1 MGLKTKFNLVL
12 LAAFA
17 IGLAVAAWLADAVTQ
32 YDAKQEVLAQ
42 AALME
47 QQAAAISDYTNRE
60 VAPLLADQLK
70 VRFLPQ
76 TIPFSVSQAVFRILQ
91 SHYPNYEYREPALN
105 PTNPADR
112 PADWQA
118 DIIESFRREP
128 ALTRLVTERDT
139 PLGRLLSV
147 SEPIRVD
154 DKSCL
159 ACHSTPAA
167 APPTMID
174 LYGTTGGFGWHLGET
189 VAAQIVTVPMRL
201 AITRA
206 HDAFILFMAELA
218 SVFLLMLV
226 LMNVLLHFAVL
237 RPVRL
242 LSSMAS
248 DVSLGN
254 LDGPEYPVRGRDE
267 IASLAESFNRM
278 RRSLASAM
286 KMLDN

>member
-1 MGLKTKFNLVL
+1 MGLKIKFNLVL
-12 LAAFA
+12 LAAFT

-76 TIPFSVSQAVFRILQ
+76 TIPFSVSQAVFRILR
-91 SHYPNYEYREPALN
+91 SHYPDYEYREPALN

-118 DIIESFRREP
+118 DVIESFRRSP
-128 ALTRLVTERDT
+128 GLTRLVTERDT

-147 SEPIRVD
+147 SQPIRVD

-174 LYGTTGGFGWHLGET
+174 LYGTAGGFGWHLGET

-201 AITRA
+201 PLARA
-206 HDAFILFMAELA
+206 HGAFVLFMAELA
-218 SVFLLMLV
+218 SVFLLMIV
-226 LMNVLLHFAVL
+226 LMNVLLHFAVI
-237 RPVRL
+237 RPVRR

-278 RRSLASAM
+278 RRSLVNAM
-286 KMLDN
+286 RMLGE

>member
-1 MGLKTKFNLVL
+1 MGLKAKFNLVL

-17 IGLAVAAWLADAVTQ
+17 VGLAVAAWFADAVTQ
-32 YDAKQEVLAQ
+32 HDAEQEVLAE

-47 QQAAAISDYTNRE
+47 HQAAAISTYTDRE
-60 VAPLLADQLK
+60 VSPLLADQLK

-91 SHYPNYEYREPALN
+91 SAYPDYAYREPALN
-105 PTNPADR
+105 PTNPSDR

-118 DIIESFRREP
+118 DIIEAFRRQPE
-128 ALTRLVTERDT
+128 LTHLITQRDT

-147 SEPIRVD
+147 SQPIRVD

-159 ACHSTPAA
+159 VCHSTPAA
-167 APPTMID
+167 APATMID
-174 LYGTTGGFGWHLGET
+174 LYGPANGFGWHMGEV

-201 AITRA
+201 ALARA
-206 HDAFILFMAELA
+206 RSTFMLFMAELA
-218 SVFLLMLV
+218 SVFVLMLV
-226 LMNVLLHFAVL
+226 LMNVLLHFVVI
-237 RPVRL
+237 RPVRR
-242 LSSMAS
+242 LSGMAS

-254 LDGPEYPVRGRDE
+254 LDGPEYVVRGRDE

-278 RRSLASAM
+278 RRSLVGAM
-286 KMLDN
+286 RMLGD